1 MGVGIRGY
9 TDVCRKV
16 LPITPLDSGGKQP
29 GRGNPGGVAWPG
41 GLRGGLFG
49 GGPGGRGGFKS
60 VVRNNTFFS
69 GYKIHL
75 GEKMGGGRGGI
86 LIYRGGQKRVF
97 FRVSGGSGRGEKR
110 LFRAVQG

>member
-1 MGVGIRGY
+1 M
-9 TDVCRKV
+9 
-16 LPITPLDSGGKQP
+16 
-29 GRGNPGGVAWPG
+29 
-41 GLRGGLFG
+41 
-49 GGPGGRGGFKS
+49 
-60 VVRNNTFFS
+60 RNNTFFS

-110 LFRAVQG
+110 LFRAVQGYPGLGRAREGLGRVLGGAKNGFSGVLGLSWAREGWGG